1 MLAQHVFARY
11 TRKFD
16 RGKRNAMETGF
27 TVTARCLRE
36 SSLYSLSFSL
46 GINVICTRKSV
57 FVRCSPSLCSALTIV
72 AISVVRPRRPR
83 RRGWR
88 WRRWYCIN
96 TLEWKLQHPG
106 HSDVSRTRLRRRF
119 PPVLM
124 NNENDGRCAHTSFRH
139 RRISGRTTKLCR
151 LSVIHE
157 KWFTSF

>member
-1 MLAQHVFARY
+1 MLAQRVFARY

-16 RGKRNAMETGF
+16 RGKRNAMKTGF

-36 SSLYSLSFSL
+36 SSLYSLSLSFSL
-46 GINVICTRKSV
+46 GINVICTCKSV
-57 FVRCSPSLCSALTIV
+57 FVRCSPSLCSALTTV
-72 AISVVRPRRPR
+72 AISVVVHPRCRPR
-83 RRGWR
+83 RRG

-124 NNENDGRCAHTSFRH
+124 NNENRSCAHASFRH
-139 RRISGRTTKLCR
+139 R
-151 LSVIHE
+151 
-157 KWFTSF
+157 

>member
-27 TVTARCLRE
+27 TVTAWCLRE
-36 SSLYSLSFSL
+36 SSLCSLFLSL
-46 GINVICTRKSV
+46 GINVICTCKSV
-57 FVRCSPSLCSALTIV
+57 FVCCCLSLFFSHDCCHQ
-72 AISVVRPRRPR
+72 RRRPR
-83 RRGWR
+83 CRPRRGWR
-88 WRRWYCIN
+88 WRRRYCIN

-124 NNENDGRCAHTSFRH
+124 NNEDDGRCAHASFRY
-139 RRISGRTTKLCR
+139 RRIADRVRVKTTL
-151 LSVIHE
+151 I
-157 KWFTSF
+157 